1 MPYITKSSIQ
11 EVTDRLDASAVASDY
26 LHLEKRG
33 GRLWACCPF
42 HKEKT
47 ASFTV
52 NPDLKTYYCFGCHK
66 GGTMI
71 NFIMEMDKLSFPE
84 AVELLAKKA
93 GVELVY
99 ESSVNGNFSA
109 EEEEGKKKKDG
120 LFELYRRISGTF
132 HHFLLKNPEARPAW
146 DYIISRGVNR
156 EMIECFGLG
165 YSPADRHWLHAFLS
179 EKGYSKEFLD
189 GSGLFSKNSSSS
201 NSNSSI
207 FSGRIIFPIKDQ
219 QGRNVAFGGRYLPAQ
234 VSERAGW
241 EPPKYINSPE
251 SVIYKKGETL
261 YALDLS
267 LPEIRRTKTAYI
279 AEGYMDVIALHQA
292 GITNALA
299 PLGTAFTDAQV
310 KLLRRWVEKVIFFF
324 DSDEAGKAAANKG
337 IYTCRRNGLSC
348 AVVSPE
354 ADVAR
359 EKSFPKDP
367 ADILKDFG
375 SEALR
380 KAANSV
386 ISDLDFLL
394 ARARDLYGGSSA
406 EGKAK
411 GVAFIFPYIELL
423 DSEVARASC
432 IEAAAD
438 AFGLLPAVIA
448 GDFNRYA
455 SRQKKE
461 AGAEEASKAKADLPI
476 LINDEIMLLIVV
488 ALDYVSSGNSDKG
501 GKPLSKE
508 KLFSRFRFSLEID
521 DFGDPNAK
529 EIYVALEECFRYGEE
544 SMDELLARISSPD
557 LKRIIVERSVS
568 GEFSV
573 NAEQFV
579 NDGIKKIKSKN
590 LEHRQEEI
598 IIKLRTLKKSG
609 AGEGKS
615 LEAVDKVHDKVHDDV
630 RELEGKDEI
639 ADEIRELLAE
649 KMQLDDE
656 LNQMK
661 QGRLSCLN

>member
-1 MPYITKSSIQ
+1 VPYISKSSIQ
-11 EVTDRLDASAVASDY
+11 EVTDRLDANAVVSDY

-71 NFIMEMDKLSFPE
+71 NFIMEMDKLSFPD

-99 ESSVNGNFSA
+99 ENSGDGNFSA
-109 EEEEGKKKKDG
+109 EEDEKKKKKEE
-120 LFELYRRISGTF
+120 LFELYRRISGSF

-146 DYIISRGVNR
+146 DYIITRGINR

-165 YSPADRHWLHAFLS
+165 YSPADRYWLSTFLS
-179 EKGYSKEFLD
+179 EKGYSKEFLAL
-189 GSGLFSKNSSSS
+189 SGLFSKNVSSS
-201 NSNSSI
+201 NSSSTAALSSF

-219 QGRNVAFGGRYLPAQ
+219 QGRNIAFGGRFLPGQ
-234 VSERAGW
+234 VSGREGW
-241 EPPKYINSPE
+241 EPPKYINSSE

-261 YALDLS
+261 YALDIA

-310 KLLRRWVEKVIFFF
+310 KLLQRWVEKVIFFF
-324 DSDEAGKAAANKG
+324 DSDEAGRAAANKG

-354 ADVAR
+354 AAV
-359 EKSFPKDP
+359 SKDP

-375 SEALR
+375 SEALQ
-380 KAANSV
+380 KAAKSIV
-386 ISDLDFLL
+386 SDLDFLI
-394 ARARDLYGGSSA
+394 ARAKDLYGNSAA

-411 GVAFIFPYIELL
+411 GVAFIFPYIALL
-423 DSEVARASC
+423 DSEVARTAC

-438 AFGLLPAVIA
+438 AFGLLPDVVS
-448 GDFNRYA
+448 GDYRQFA
-455 SRQKKE
+455 SGQKAAPGTKE
-461 AGAEEASKAKADLPI
+461 ASNLAAMERAGIKTELPI
-476 LINDEIMLLIVV
+476 RMNDEILLLIVV
-488 ALDYVSSGNSDKG
+488 ALDYVSIN
-501 GKPLSKE
+501 KE
-508 KLFSRFRFSLEID
+508 KKEAIFSHFRLLLDINEFD
-521 DFGDPNAK
+521 DPNAK
-529 EIYVALEECFRYGEE
+529 EIYVALEECFRYGEG
-544 SMDELLARISSPD
+544 SMDELLARISSSE
-557 LKRIIVERSVS
+557 LKNILLERSVS
-568 GEFSV
+568 GEFSI

-579 NDGIKKIKSKN
+579 NDGIKKIKRKD

-598 IIKLRTLKKSG
+598 IIKLRSLKKST
-609 AGEGKS
+609 AGDGNSK
-615 LEAVDKVHDKVHDDV
+615 EASDEALTD
-630 RELEGKDEI
+630 EIKDEVLT
-639 ADEIRELLAE
+639 DEIRELLAE
-649 KMQLDDE
+649 KMQVDDE

-661 QGRLSCLN
+661 QGILSCLN

>member
-1 MPYITKSSIQ
+1 MPYISKSSIQ
-11 EVTDRLDASAVASDY
+11 EVSDRLDANAVVSDY

-42 HKEKT
+42 HNEKT

-99 ESSVNGNFSA
+99 ENSASGDFSA
-109 EEEEGKKKKDG
+109 EEEEKKKKKEE

-132 HHFLLKNPEARPAW
+132 HFFLLKNFEARPAW
-146 DYIISRGVNR
+146 DYIISRGINS
-156 EMIECFGLG
+156 EMIERFGLG
-165 YSPADRHWLHAFLS
+165 YSPSDRYWLGTFLS
-179 EKGYSKEFLD
+179 EKGYSKEFLAA
-189 GSGLFSKNSSSS
+189 SGLFSSKNFSSS
-201 NSNSSI
+201 NAGSSI

-219 QGRNVAFGGRYLPAQ
+219 QGRNVAFGGRFLPGQ
-234 VSERAGW
+234 VSEREGW

-261 YALDLS
+261 YALDAAM
-267 LPEIRRTKTAYI
+267 PEIRRTKTAYI
-279 AEGYMDVIALHQA
+279 AEGYLDVIALHQA

-310 KLLRRWVEKVIFFF
+310 KLLQRWVEKVIFFF
-324 DSDEAGKAAANKG
+324 DSDSAGRAAANKG

-354 ADVAR
+354 AAIAR

-375 SEALR
+375 SEALQ
-380 KAANSV
+380 KAAKSV

-394 ARARDLYGGSSA
+394 ARAKELCGSSGS

-411 GVAFIFPYIELL
+411 GVASIFPYIALL
-423 DSEVARASC
+423 DSEVARTAC

-448 GDFNRYA
+448 GDFSRFA
-455 SRQKKE
+455 SGQKTATGAKE
-461 AGAEEASKAKADLPI
+461 VSNFAKMEKSDLPI
-476 LINDEIMLLIVV
+476 RMNDEILLLIVV
-488 ALDYVSSGNSDKG
+488 ALDYVSFVNKNEN
-501 GKPLSKE
+501 KKE
-508 KLFSRFRFSLEID
+508 RLFSRFRFSLEIN
-521 DFGDPNAK
+521 DFEDPNAK
-529 EIYVALEECFRYGEE
+529 EIYVALEECFRYGED
-544 SMDELLARISSPD
+544 SMDELLARISSPQ
-557 LKRIIVERSVS
+557 LKKILLERSVS
-568 GEFSV
+568 GEFSI

-579 NDGIKKIKSKN
+579 NDGIKKIKRKD

-598 IIKLRTLKKSG
+598 IIKLRSLKKNA
-609 AGEGKS
+609 AGEGNSK
-615 LEAVDKVHDKVHDDV
+615 EALALQATDDG
-630 RELEGKDEI
+630 RELEATDEV

-649 KMQLDDE
+649 KMQVDDE

-661 QGRLSCLN
+661 QGRLPCLN

>member
-1 MPYITKSSIQ
+1 VPYISKSSIQ
-11 EVTDRLDASAVASDY
+11 EVTDRLDANAVVSDY

-47 ASFTV
+47 ASFTL

-66 GGTMI
+66 GGSII

-99 ESSVNGNFSA
+99 ENSTEGNFSA
-109 EEEEGKKKKDG
+109 EEEEKKKKKEE
-120 LFELYRRISGTF
+120 LFELYRRISGSF
-132 HHFLLKNPEARPAW
+132 HYFLLKNPEARPAW
-146 DYIISRGVNR
+146 DYIISRGINR

-165 YSPADRHWLHAFLS
+165 YSPSDRYWLNTFLS
-179 EKGYSKEFLD
+179 EKGYSKEFLAA
-189 GSGLFSKNSSSS
+189 SGLFSTKNASA
-201 NSNSSI
+201 SI

-219 QGRNVAFGGRYLPAQ
+219 QGRNVAFGGRFLPGQ
-234 VSERAGW
+234 VSEKEGW

-261 YALDLS
+261 YALDAA

-299 PLGTAFTDAQV
+299 PLGTAFTDSQV
-310 KLLRRWVEKVIFFF
+310 KLLQRWVEKVIFFF
-324 DSDEAGKAAANKG
+324 DSDEAGRAAANKG

-354 ADVAR
+354 AAIAW

-375 SEALR
+375 SEALQ
-380 KAANSV
+380 KAAKSI
-386 ISDLDFLL
+386 ISDLDFLI
-394 ARARDLYGGSSA
+394 ARARDIYGGSGT

-411 GVAFIFPYIELL
+411 GVAYIFPYIALL
-423 DSEVARASC
+423 DSEVARTSC
-432 IEAAAD
+432 LEAAAD
-438 AFGLLPAVIA
+438 AFGLLPDVIA
-448 GDFNRYA
+448 GDYRQYA
-455 SRQKKE
+455 SGQKT
-461 AGAEEASKAKADLPI
+461 AGAKEKTDLPI
-476 LINDEIMLLIVV
+476 RMNDEILLLIVV
-488 ALDYVSSGNSDKG
+488 ALDFVSFSNSEK
-501 GKPLSKE
+501 KE
-508 KLFSRFRFSLEID
+508 KLFQNFRFSLDID
-521 DFGDPNAK
+521 DFEDPYAK
-529 EIYVALEECFRYGEE
+529 ELYVALEECFRYGEG
-544 SMDELLARISSPD
+544 SMDELLARISSPEMRKI
-557 LKRIIVERSVS
+557 LLERSVS
-568 GEFSV
+568 GEFSI

-579 NDGIKKIKSKN
+579 NDGIKKIKRKD
-590 LEHRQEEI
+590 LEHKQEEI
-598 IIKLRTLKKSG
+598 IIKLRSLKKNIAS
-609 AGEGKS
+609 EGNGS
-615 LEAVDKVHDKVHDDV
+615 EDSDDV
-630 RELEGKDEI
+630 
-639 ADEIRELLAE
+639 RELLAE
-649 KMQLDDE
+649 KMQVDDE